1 MSEWISN
8 LLTLAIPILLIWWAV
23 RHFMALSGKVPS
35 NPAVYYIKGA
45 DHYHRSRACPQI
57 HGRRMR
63 KTTRRMAA
71 VKGLKPCGHCYISAK

>member
-23 RHFMALSGKVPS
+23 RHVMALAGKVKS
-35 NPAVYYIKGA
+35 NPPVYYIKGA
-45 DHYHRSRACPQI
+45 EHYHRSPACPQA

-63 KTTRRMAA
+63 KTTYRMAPF
-71 VKGLKPCGHCYISAK
+71 KKLKPCGHCYTVTK